1 MTVETV
7 ALPDLG
13 EGVAEGELLQWLVD
27 AGETVTEDQVL
38 AQMETDKAIVDLP
51 APHDGRV
58 VERHAEA
65 GDMVPVGDPVIS
77 IESVDDEASDTD
89 DAVQSDADDAAP
101 SDTDDAAQS
110 DTDDTAPSDDDTSDP
125 DETPPLVPD
134 GRVFA
139 PPRVR
144 RLARELGVDI
154 GRVTGTGPNGRV
166 TDADVRAASEGDESA
181 DCGEESTHKTDERT
195 TPQTDEA
202 AESTATDDRP
212 TPRTPADDATDVM
225 RPRSDT
231 EGRTH
236 RESASAVDAA
246 SDVKTTVDAGAT
258 PPADRDSDGPTTV
271 EFDPAN
277 AAVAQTTHTDHA
289 DVTDLVELTTEL
301 DPYAA
306 DADVDLTPLPFV
318 LRAVTNALAEVPE
331 LNATLDDG
339 EAVRHDDYHLGVA
352 TATGAGLAVPVVEHV
367 DQLDLLTLASETA
380 AALDGSS
387 PDPDPTR
394 ATFTVTNTGA
404 IGGEYA
410 TPAVRPPQ
418 VATLALGR
426 LEPRPRAVDDA
437 VVVRHTLPLSLSVDH
452 RVVDGATAARFT
464 NRVRACLSDPTRLL
478 SPPVEEQLR

>member
-27 AGETVTEDQVL
+27 VDETVTEDQVL

-65 GDMVPVGDPVIS
+65 GDMVPVGDPVVS
-77 IESVDDEASDTD
+77 IDVD
-89 DAVQSDADDAAP
+89 
-101 SDTDDAAQS
+101 DDAAQS

-181 DCGEESTHKTDERT
+181 DCGEESTHETDERT

-246 SDVKTTVDAGAT
+246 SEVKTTVDAGAT
-258 PPADRDSDGPTTV
+258 PPADDRDSDGPTTV

-277 AAVAQTTHTDHA
+277 AAVSQTTHTDHA

-306 DADVDLTPLPFV
+306 DAGVDLTPLPFV
-318 LRAVTNALAEVPE
+318 LRAVTHALAEVPR

-380 AALDGSS
+380 AALDASS
-387 PDPDPTR
+387 PDSDATR

-426 LEPRPRAVDDA
+426 LQPRPRVVDDA
-437 VVVRHTLPLSLSVDH
+437 IVVRHTLPLSLSVDH

-478 SPPVEEQLR
+478 SPPAEEQLR